1 MCRNLS
7 SFTFFNCCL
16 DVAKLTVHEDYASL
30 KVNNKDSKQTVTV
43 VVTLT
48 VSVYSTGRYKDK
60 DNLYYLYSYR
70 HTVLQ
75 DSDFLYVYL
84 RLSLY
89 IVSAEKFD

>member
-1 MCRNLS
+1 MRIMLHSRSTIKIQN
-7 SFTFFNCCL
+7 
-16 DVAKLTVHEDYASL
+16 
-30 KVNNKDSKQTVTV
+30 QTVTV
-43 VVTLT
+43 AFTVT
-48 VSVYSTGRYKDK
+48 VSVYSTGMYKDK

-70 HTVLQ
+70 PTVLR